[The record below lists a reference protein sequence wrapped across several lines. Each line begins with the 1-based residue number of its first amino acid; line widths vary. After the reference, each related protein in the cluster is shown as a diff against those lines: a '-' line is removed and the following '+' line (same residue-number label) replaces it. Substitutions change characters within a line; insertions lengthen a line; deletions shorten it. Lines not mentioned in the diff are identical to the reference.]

1 MTNTK
6 SIKEILALMG
16 KIDPIG
22 GLSTFMNMHELK
34 KQLIAGEKRVEYCKC
49 KYGYAG
55 DIMESAPYSLL
66 NTNPWPPP
74 DDPGA

>member
-1 MTNTK
+1 MTNNK
-6 SIKEILALMG
+6 SIKEIRALMG

-22 GLSTFMNMHELK
+22 GRPTFMNTHELE
-34 KQLIAGEKRVEYCKC
+34 KQLIAGEKKVEYRKC

-66 NTNPWPPP
+66 NTNPWPHPN
-74 DDPGA
+74 DPGA